1 MFDNNFI
8 SWTCGRCHS
17 VSSVFFVFFF
27 QIRVVLAREHS
38 LGVTQL
44 LDDLLGKEPN
54 EVREGSMSP
63 KPQEEARCSKK
74 LQQKCSI

>member
-1 MFDNNFI
+1 M
-8 SWTCGRCHS
+8 
-17 VSSVFFVFFF
+17 VF
-27 QIRVVLAREHS
+27 AREYS

-54 EVREGSMSP
+54 EVREGSISP

-74 LQQKCSI
+74 CSI

>member
-1 MFDNNFI
+1 M
-8 SWTCGRCHS
+8 
-17 VSSVFFVFFF
+17 VF
-27 QIRVVLAREHS
+27 AREYS

-74 LQQKCSI
+74 CSKNAAFDEMMCSI